1 MILQCQRGKARG
13 SAVSRQGTTPAACTW
28 CRGKPG
34 AWDCTHAGS
43 EAVGPKAPEP
53 TLQLQSVSKGLK
65 ALFHSIHSTAHSVM
79 APVSGKLQAPKVP
92 SQEKKL
98 GFKTQATMDFPI
110 CLSCL
115 TMLNPTAQVSRTGPS
130 ATTVLRIVVSSPVM
144 PMPPQGCTG
153 QTKAEVLF
161 LKNSLRSL
169 NCWLG
174 SHICACECFWKLL

>member
-13 SAVSRQGTTPAACTW
+13 PAVSRQGTTPAACTW

-92 SQEKKL
+92 SQEKNWDLKL
-98 GFKTQATMDFPI
+98 RPLWTFQY
-110 CLSCL
+110 
-115 TMLNPTAQVSRTGPS
+115 V
-130 ATTVLRIVVSSPVM
+130 
-144 PMPPQGCTG
+144 
-153 QTKAEVLF
+153 
-161 LKNSLRSL
+161 
-169 NCWLG
+169 
-174 SHICACECFWKLL
+174 